1 MKNYYNTTS
10 IQKQQQNDRP
20 SLRLNVNVD
29 SSLNRRS
36 KSSSSSPL
44 TATRSNYSPFFSL
57 NYNAERLFPL
67 RKKIYIG
74 KIKHI
79 HNRTSDDD
87 DYYDD
92 DDDYP
97 EHFKWIDYGNM
108 KPKQIEAIKSFCCNQ
123 SILFILALIIYAL
136 WHSVFYKNLND
147 LDRQTIEFWFTDF
160 NEIQTKNLI
169 EQFKHQRRLSND
181 KIELFD
187 SWIIMIVLFSS
198 MIFIFGM
205 VAMCYR
211 SHNNT
216 RAMKIYR
223 WIVIPMLIIII
234 IALLVFT
241 MFLFKFWIRFANGS
255 SIRFIY
261 DHYNDHDNHRWL
273 MIYVHHTNQWLNC
286 CDWFYLLHQQVSHN
300 NNNNNNKQ
308 HTTWTFNE

>member
-1 MKNYYNTTS
+1 MNVCILKNQLKNRKNFFFFISMKNYYNTTS

-74 KIKHI
+74 KMKHI

-123 SILFILALIIYAL
+123 SILFV
-136 WHSVFYKNLND
+136 SC
-147 LDRQTIEFWFTDF
+147 
-160 NEIQTKNLI
+160 
-169 EQFKHQRRLSND
+169 
-181 KIELFD
+181 
-187 SWIIMIVLFSS
+187 LFS
-198 MIFIFGM
+198 
-205 VAMCYR
+205 
-211 SHNNT
+211 
-216 RAMKIYR
+216 KIYQ
-223 WIVIPMLIIII
+223 WP
-234 IALLVFT
+234 FD
-241 MFLFKFWIRFANGS
+241 FF
-255 SIRFIY
+255 SIQ
-261 DHYNDHDNHRWL
+261 L
-273 MIYVHHTNQWLNC
+273 
-286 CDWFYLLHQQVSHN
+286 
-300 NNNNNNKQ
+300 
-308 HTTWTFNE
+308 